1 MIQSAVLNSYS
12 PILIPV
18 SFIFGLN
25 FIEKDL
31 IYSNNFSYIGI
42 LLVISSL
49 LLLSDRVKEPK
60 NRDRLIAGCVLF
72 GVSYISLRY
81 FKLLHKLSIAAI
93 IVSIFM
99 IGESIIEYDIM
110 NERAQQVYISL
121 FVLFI
126 YLVIILP
133 KEHDNAQ
140 PFSLSVL
147 LPSIFYTIIVL
158 NTIEINQLKTG

>member
-42 LLVISSL
+42 LLILSSL

-72 GVSYISLRY
+72 GISYISLRY
-81 FKLLHKLSIAAI
+81 FKIFKLSIAAI
-93 IVSIFM
+93 IVSVFL
-99 IGESIIEYDIM
+99 IGEGIIEYDIL
-110 NERAQQVYISL
+110 NEKVQQIYLSL
-121 FVLFI
+121 FIIFI

-133 KEHDNAQ
+133 KEYGDVQ
-140 PFSLSVL
+140 PFSLSVII
-147 LPSIFYTIIVL
+147 PSIFYTLIVL
-158 NTIEINQLKTG
+158 NTIEINHLKQN